1 MAASRP
7 AVTLRLSASLREK
20 VLRSG
25 YGTVEELRAAPIGDL
40 ASELKLSTDQIREL
54 QHQLHPSYQTLEHEK
69 KWSPITTSST
79 AIDALFRGGQ
89 GIPPGKITEIC
100 GLSGSGK
107 TQLGLQLCINA
118 QIPCPNGAGGTS
130 IYVDTEGSFV
140 ARRVAQMAMS
150 CSDKLS
156 GVEDSTGSGTT
167 MDAESIMQGI
177 QYCRVHSPVEL
188 IAMIRALDGI
198 VQAHPKTKLIV
209 VDSISFLFR
218 SNFSDMNLRTK
229 LVANVGRQLAA
240 LAREYDVAVLVINQ
254 MTTKIESLNSRAQRS
269 SEHLSGKVQPALGE
283 TWANICTHRIRL
295 YSHMDG
301 RRSARLFKS
310 PTTQEQTVSFQIVGG
325 GISDVDDTSLHV
337 PGSPA
342 DGDMGFGF
350 DPAEALFWEGI
361 SWKLGQVT

>member
-156 GVEDSTGSGTT
+156 GVEDSTGFCVTSLGSGTT

-198 VQAHPKTKLIV
+198 VQAHPK
-209 VDSISFLFR
+209 
-218 SNFSDMNLRTK
+218 
-229 LVANVGRQLAA
+229 
-240 LAREYDVAVLVINQ
+240 VLVINQ

-361 SWKLGQVT
+361 S